1 MQLKT
6 PPTPLT
12 VGIMYKTGWELCA
25 QRAMFS
31 TKGHPGSWI
40 FQPQI
45 HKSVQISSNLS
56 THSERRQKGTFQGSA
71 WHLPYPLSETGHQPS
86 GTGGMPHA
94 TAIITSCCESGS
106 SGFDHLHLLA
116 LLPAKNYP
124 SLPQLALSV
133 CACLHCFSTT
143 SSSWT
148 WNDCQQLQSA
158 GSASKGEPLEEAW
171 EEAMGESSSRRPK
184 LVEHDLCHNSP
195 RGSCKSCLQ
204 VLCYSRMKER

>member
-1 MQLKT
+1 M
-6 PPTPLT
+6 PR
-12 VGIMYKTGWELCA
+12 ELCSLPRDTQDPGLSSPRSTSQCKSQA
-25 QRAMFS
+25 IWAPTQSTDRKAHSRGVLDIFHTHFQREDTS
-31 TKGHPGSWI
+31 
-40 FQPQI
+40 
-45 HKSVQISSNLS
+45 
-56 THSERRQKGTFQGSA
+56 R
-71 WHLPYPLSETGHQPS
+71 S
-86 GTGGMPHA
+86 GIGGMPHA

-143 SSSWT
+143 SSIWT

-158 GSASKGEPLEEAW
+158 GSASKGEPLEEAR
-171 EEAMGESSSRRPK
+171 EEAMGESSSTRPK
-184 LVEHDLCHNSP
+184 LVEHDLCHNSSH
-195 RGSCKSCLQ
+195 GSCKSCLQ